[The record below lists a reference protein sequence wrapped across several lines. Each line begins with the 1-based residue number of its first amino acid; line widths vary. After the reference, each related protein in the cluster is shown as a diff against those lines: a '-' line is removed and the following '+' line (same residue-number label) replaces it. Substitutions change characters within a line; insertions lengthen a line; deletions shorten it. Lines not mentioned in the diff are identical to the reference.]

1 MRIHVKEDAINS
13 VDDWFRLAPPKGGEK
28 QWKEGRSALEL
39 ARACCPSPGGSCFP
53 AEVQA
58 LLRTH
63 PLTESPYFADAKG
76 TPELRV
82 PFDTYRGEPRNTDL
96 ALTYRA
102 GDPPERLVAVS
113 VEAKADEALG
123 QRFGSVIRAAER
135 RRARGER

>member
-1 MRIHVKEDAINS
+1 
-13 VDDWFRLAPPKGGEK
+13 
-28 QWKEGRSALEL
+28 
-39 ARACCPSPGGSCFP
+39 
-53 AEVQA
+53 
-58 LLRTH
+58 
-63 PLTESPYFADAKG
+63 LTESPYFADAKG

-135 RRARGER
+135 RRERGERSNGDRRARELADALMGSGAGEDAAVESLRYQMLTASAGALAYAKAVSAAVAVLVIL